1 MFFQLFSYFFS
12 SSIITLLDN
21 YFFPTPSKGQSVKRW
36 LSYTLGIQLSA
47 LTILRFCFK
56 IPNVLVSH
64 LYNQNFLFKYIA
76 FAIMI
81 GIFWLIL
88 KGLAYQLITIK
99 TSDKT
104 KLTKKEKVIF
114 IISAIGMMLAIVFFL
129 GSNWFISAFGRLTP
143 EQFIFNFKSPVNG
156 TATGMIE
163 QIISTPVLL
172 GCLIFFF
179 YCAFYLTKITFLYKD
194 KALFNRKHR
203 QRFLSIVALGSLIFS
218 SIYAIKELRLTEVYT
233 AYFDQ
238 STFIQKEYVK
248 PQAVNLQ
255 FPRQK
260 KNLIHIYL
268 ESIENSYFDQANGGY
283 MKENLMP
290 DLMNL
295 AKEGIHF
302 SSNNKFGGPIQTYGS
317 SWSVAAMVNM
327 SSGLPLKIPMDGNSY
342 GKTGQFLPGAVMIG
356 DILQEQGYNQ
366 TIMFGADADFGG
378 LTSFFKTHGNYH
390 IFDVKYARKAG
401 LIPSNYNVWWGFED
415 NKLYEFTKQELT
427 RLASLNQPFN
437 FTMENADTHFPDGF
451 VEPDMPKLY
460 TSQYANVIHY
470 SQKQV
475 VDLVRW
481 IQQQP
486 FYKDTVIVLTGDHP
500 SMDKKFFE
508 NFDPNYQRTTFNL
521 ILNADFPNQTFSTKN
536 RQYAPY
542 DYFPTILAS
551 MGVKI
556 KDERLGLGVN
566 LASSQPTLIEKY
578 GLKKVN
584 QELSKNSR
592 YYNNEFVDE
601 KWAKK

>member
-1 MFFQLFSYFFS
+1 MFLQLFSYFFTG
-12 SSIITLLDN
+12 SIITLLDN
-21 YFFPTPSKGQSVKRW
+21 YFFPTSSKGQSVKRW

-56 IPNVLVSH
+56 IPNVLARY

-99 TSDKT
+99 ISDKT
-104 KLTKKEKVIF
+104 KLTKKEKAIF

-156 TATGMIE
+156 TATGMID

-179 YCAFYLTKITFLYKD
+179 YCGFYLTKITFLYKG
-194 KALFNRKHR
+194 KTLFNRKKR
-203 QRFLSIVALGSLIFS
+203 QRFLSIVALASLIFS
-218 SIYAIKELRLTEVYT
+218 SIYAIKELRLIEVYT

-401 LIPSNYNVWWGFED
+401 LIPPNYNVWWGFED

-460 TSQYANVIHY
+460 ASQYANVIHY

-508 NFDPNYQRTTFNL
+508 NFDPNYPRTTFNL

-566 LASSQPTLIEKY
+566 LASSHPTLIEKY

>member
-21 YFFPTPSKGQSVKRW
+21 YFFPTSSKGQSVKRW

-179 YCAFYLTKITFLYKD
+179 YCVFYLTKINFLYRGKI
-194 KALFNRKHR
+194 LFTRKHR
-203 QRFLSIVALGSLIFS
+203 QQFLSVVALGSLIFS
-218 SIYAIKELRLTEVYT
+218 SIYAIKELCLIEVYT

-248 PQAVNLQ
+248 PQAINLQ

-327 SSGLPLKIPMDGNSY
+327 SSGLPLKIPMDGNNY

-390 IFDVKYARKAG
+390 IFDVKYARKFG
-401 LIPSNYNVWWGFED
+401 LIPPNYNVWWGFED

-508 NFDPNYQRTTFNL
+508 NFDPNYPRTTFNL

>member
-1 MFFQLFSYFFS
+1 
-12 SSIITLLDN
+12 
-21 YFFPTPSKGQSVKRW
+21 
-36 LSYTLGIQLSA
+36 
-47 LTILRFCFK
+47 
-56 IPNVLVSH
+56 
-64 LYNQNFLFKYIA
+64 
-76 FAIMI
+76 
-81 GIFWLIL
+81 
-88 KGLAYQLITIK
+88 
-99 TSDKT
+99 
-104 KLTKKEKVIF
+104 
-114 IISAIGMMLAIVFFL
+114 ML
-129 GSNWFISAFGRLTP
+129 N
-143 EQFIFNFKSPVNG
+143 
-156 TATGMIE
+156 
-163 QIISTPVLL
+163 
-172 GCLIFFF
+172 FFF

-401 LIPSNYNVWWGFED
+401 LIPPNYNVWWGFED

-500 SMDKKFFE
+500 SMNKKFFE

-584 QELSKNSR
+584 QELSKNSC